1 MGVMWDYNN
10 FVRDLQTGCTIV
22 EALEAATLH
31 PALLLNIDDRKG
43 TLDFGTD
50 ADFVILHPDN
60 LEVQSTWIAGEC
72 VYEKAAPNCL
82 TFTIQ

>member
-1 MGVMWDYNN
+1 MTINYFCNCEWSD
-10 FVRDLQTGCTIV
+10 CTIV

-50 ADFVILHPDN
+50 ADFVILNPDG
-60 LEVQSTWIAGEC
+60 LDVLSTWIAGEC
-72 VYEKAAPNCL
+72 VYAKNSEEAP
-82 TFTIQ
+82 TK